1 MRGSDR
7 TEKHFLHL
15 VWSLKIEYKRLKHE
29 PHGNKSVGANTVR
42 PSKEQAHNYNTVWQP
57 KNLPTAPVGERRNFC
72 FTEMGVPIF
81 LAHWING
88 DYHNNVTPNNSTS
101 KIPNPRRYLS
111 ERDAEGVVPYNY
123 GYCWYAYLFWIHLS
137 PPENLISDLQYPT
150 INCTICSQNHFATW

>member
-15 VWSLKIEYKRLKHE
+15 VWSLKIEYKIRITPRQQICRGEHRSPVEGTSPQLQ
-29 PHGNKSVGANTVR
+29 HGLAT
-42 PSKEQAHNYNTVWQP
+42 E

-150 INCTICSQNHFATW
+150 INCTICFQNHFATW